1 MKSDPVSSNSAE
13 PVPRFDF
20 SVVRRLRQREGQTLA
35 QLSERSGVSIPVL
48 SKLERNQTTAELET
62 LARLARAFGLTA
74 GDLIS
79 LAESPLAH
87 RAKSD
92 TYESNSFSFHRIR
105 YANHALILAEA
116 PAGARLSKPEVHRD
130 ELETCWALEGR
141 LRLSIGSQV
150 LELAPGESV
159 QFDAV
164 EAHSYET
171 LADSV
176 FLILHLRK
184 PNRF

>member
-1 MKSDPVSSNSAE
+1 MNSDLVPSTQAI
-13 PVPRFDF
+13 PRFDF

-48 SKLERNQTTAELET
+48 SKLERNQSAAELDT
-62 LARLARAFGLTA
+62 LARLARAFDLTA
-74 GDLIS
+74 GDLIA

-87 RAKSD
+87 RSKAGA
-92 TYESNSFSFHRIR
+92 YESNSFSFHRIR

-141 LRLSIGSQV
+141 LRITIGNQV

-159 QFDAV
+159 QFDAA

-171 LADSV
+171 LADSI